1 MSNLQTVTINQSN
14 ITVKTWNG
22 KRVVTFK
29 DIDQCHGRPE
39 GTARKRFNDNK
50 AHFIEGVDF
59 FTVKQPSEI
68 RTLGITR
75 PQGGVPDK
83 VTIVTESGYLMLVKS
98 FTDDLAWDVQRQLV
112 NTYFRVTK
120 PEKPQPNPEI
130 AQTRAAAMMLNAK
143 SRIATQMMKLWTAAG
158 VEPQYQALAM
168 NDYYEGLSI
177 PRIAFKTEA
186 TAMYD
191 LTTIAK
197 HLGVMSKSGKP
208 HAQAIGAIVDKL
220 TLEEGEYELTPYS
233 RNGHDDVS
241 MQYTLSVEHKIKAWL
256 EENNYPNP
264 IPGNGKNFTVK
275 YKRED

>member
-1 MSNLQTVTINQSN
+1 MNDLQTVTINQSD
-14 ITVKTWNG
+14 ISVKEYQG

-29 DIDQCHGRPE
+29 DIDLCHGRPE

-50 AHFIEGVDF
+50 AHFVEGEDF
-59 FTVKQPSEI
+59 FKISPSEI
-68 RTLGITR
+68 RTHKIMEISAKAREDITL
-75 PQGGVPDK
+75 
-83 VTIVTESGYLMLVKS
+83 VTESGYLMLVKS

-112 NTYFRVTK
+112 NTYFKVTK
-120 PEKPQPNPEI
+120 PEKQQPNPEI

-143 SRIATQMMKLWTAAG
+143 SRIANQMMKLWTAAG

-168 NDYYEGLSI
+168 NDYYEGLSV
-177 PRIAFKTEA
+177 PRIAFKAEA

-191 LTTIAK
+191 LTTIAQ
-197 HLGVMSKSGKP
+197 HLGIMSKKGKP
-208 HAQAIGAIVDKL
+208 HAQAIGAIVSKL

-241 MQYTLSVEHKIKAWL
+241 MQYTLSVEHKVKAWL

-275 YKRED
+275 YRED

>member
-1 MSNLQTVTINQSN
+1 MNDLQTVTINQSD
-14 ITVKTWNG
+14 ISVKEYQG

-29 DIDQCHGRPE
+29 DIDLCHGRPE

-50 AHFIEGVDF
+50 THFIEGVDF
-59 FTVKQPSEI
+59 FIVDLTTPEI
-68 RTLGITR
+68 RTQFGAGKNAGKTMY
-75 PQGGVPDK
+75 
-83 VTIVTESGYLMLVKS
+83 VTTESGYLMLVKS

-112 NTYFRVTK
+112 NTYFRVTQPAK
-120 PEKPQPNPEI
+120 SQPNPEI

-168 NDYYEGLSI
+168 NDYYEGLSV

-191 LTTIAK
+191 LTTIAT

-208 HAQAIGAIVDKL
+208 HAQAVGAIIGKL
-220 TLEEGEYELTPYS
+220 TLEEGECELTPYS

-241 MQYTLSVEHKIKAWL
+241 MQYTLSVEHKVKAWL

-275 YKRED
+275 YKEN